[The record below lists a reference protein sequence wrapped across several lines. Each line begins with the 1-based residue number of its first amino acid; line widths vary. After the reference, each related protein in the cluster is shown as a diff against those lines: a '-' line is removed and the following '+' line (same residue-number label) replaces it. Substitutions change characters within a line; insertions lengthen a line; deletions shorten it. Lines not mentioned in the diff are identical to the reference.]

1 MRPAATWGLSPGIH
15 GGDRGVHG
23 LVAICALALTGSN
36 MLKNELS
43 ARAVRWSAQTV
54 AAS

>member
-1 MRPAATWGLSPGIH
+1 LSPGTTAAIAALY
-15 GGDRGVHG
+15 G